1 MNSLGETGI
10 IEKSQATTGGCL
22 NFKKEGWSKQMV
34 KRGDKIVVGGNM
46 DPSFH
51 YGTSFHIDTLLTRT
65 AEGTLDHLINI
76 NE

>member
-10 IEKSQATTGGCL
+10 IEKSQTTTGGCL
-22 NFKKEGWSKQMV
+22 NFKKKGWSKHMV

-51 YGTSFHIDTLLTRT
+51 YGT
-65 AEGTLDHLINI
+65 
-76 NE
+76 